1 MFCVRYRKMNNM
13 PCRVPKRTV
22 SRQRLSAYL
31 CVALM
36 TALASG
42 CAGTMRQAVPPQLT
56 EQATVVDFT
65 SVRRWGDEPIKDVQR
80 IAQIRRDQIAATRPE
95 ILDQSRRNSFS
106 FLVLSGGGDDGAYG
120 AGILNGWTA
129 AGTRPEFEVVTGVST
144 GALIAPFA
152 FLGSAYDSQLKEIYT
167 QYSTNDLLSRNILA
181 GLVGGSSL
189 TSSQPL
195 YDLISKY
202 VDRSF
207 MAAVAREHNRG
218 RRLLVG
224 TTNLDAERPV
234 VWDMG
239 SIAQRNSPEALRL
252 FRRVLL
258 ASVSIPGLFPPV
270 YIDVKIGNETYQEMH
285 VDGGTTDNA
294 FLLPTNFSME
304 KFGGRNSSRTDLSL
318 FLIVNSKTTPE
329 STSVDATTFSV
340 AGRSISTLIK
350 QQTAGDI
357 LKIYLSSQ
365 KNNIEFNLASVPSG
379 FNHESNEPFDKTY
392 MTALYERGYQDAQSG
407 YDWQRKPPGF

>member
-1 MFCVRYRKMNNM
+1 M

-22 SRQRLSAYL
+22 SRQRLTAYL

-36 TALASG
+36 TALVSG

-56 EQATVVDFT
+56 EQAAVVDFT
-65 SVRRWGDEPIKDVQR
+65 SVRRWGDEPPR
-80 IAQIRRDQIAATRPE
+80 EPRAMAQERRAQIAATRPD
-95 ILDQSRRNSFS
+95 ILAGSRRNAFN
-106 FLVLSGGGDDGAYG
+106 LLILSGGGDDGAYG

-129 AGTRPEFEVVTGVST
+129 AGNRPEFEVVTGVST

-152 FLGSAYDSQLKEIYT
+152 FLGPKYDTQLKEIYT
-167 QYSTNDLLSRNILA
+167 RYSTKDLLDRNIID
-181 GLVGGSSL
+181 GLLGGSSL

-195 YDLISKY
+195 YALISKY
-202 VDRSF
+202 VDRRF
-207 MAAVAREHNRG
+207 LAAVAREHNRG

-239 SIAQRNSPEALRL
+239 KIAQHNSPEALRL
-252 FRRVLL
+252 FRRVML
-258 ASVSIPGLFPPV
+258 ASISIPGLFPPV

-294 FLLPTNFSME
+294 FLLPPNFSIDE
-304 KFGGRNSSRTDLSL
+304 FRDADLLRSNFRL
-318 FLIVNSKTTPE
+318 YLIVNSKTSPE
-329 STSVDATTFSV
+329 AQSVNSTTFGV

-357 LKIYLSSQ
+357 LRIYLSSQ
-365 KNNIEFNLASVPSG
+365 KNNIAFHLASVPRD
-379 FNHESNEPFDKTY
+379 FDHESNEPFDVEY
-392 MTALYERGYQDAQSG
+392 MSALYELGYTQAQSG
-407 YDWQRKPPGF
+407 YDWQRKPRGF

>member
-1 MFCVRYRKMNNM
+1 MQLF
-13 PCRVPKRTV
+13 V
-22 SRQRLSAYL
+22 SRHGLARLRITAGFCL
-31 CVALM
+31 ALTAMVVA
-36 TALASG
+36 G
-42 CAGTMRQAVPPQLT
+42 CASTMRQAVPPQLT
-56 EQATVVDFT
+56 EQAAVVDFT
-65 SVRRWGDEPIKDVQR
+65 SVRRWGDEPPQEARR
-80 IAQIRRDQIAATRPE
+80 IAQLRRTQIAATRPE
-95 ILDQSRRNSFS
+95 ILDRSRRTSFN

-129 AGTRPEFEVVTGVST
+129 AGNRPEFEVVTGVST

-152 FLGSAYDSQLKEIYT
+152 FLGPKYDTQLKEIYT
-167 QYSTNDLLSRNILA
+167 RYSTKDLLDQNILD
-181 GLVGGSSL
+181 GLLGGSSL

-195 YDLISKY
+195 YQLISKY
-202 VDRSF
+202 VDLKF
-207 MAAVAREHNRG
+207 LAAVAREHNRG
-218 RRLLVG
+218 RRLLIG

-239 SIAQRNSPEALRL
+239 AIAQRDSSEALRL
-252 FRRVLL
+252 FRRVML

-294 FLLPTNFSME
+294 FLLPANFSIDE
-304 KFGGRNSSRTDLSL
+304 FQDADILRSNLRLY
-318 FLIVNSKTTPE
+318 LIVNSKTSPE
-329 STSVDATTFSV
+329 AQSVKPTTFGV

-357 LKIYLSSQ
+357 LQIYLSSQ
-365 KNNIEFNLASVPSG
+365 KNNIAFRLASVPRD
-379 FNHESNEPFDKTY
+379 FDHESNEPFDVKY
-392 MTALYERGYQDAQSG
+392 MSALYELGYTQAKSG